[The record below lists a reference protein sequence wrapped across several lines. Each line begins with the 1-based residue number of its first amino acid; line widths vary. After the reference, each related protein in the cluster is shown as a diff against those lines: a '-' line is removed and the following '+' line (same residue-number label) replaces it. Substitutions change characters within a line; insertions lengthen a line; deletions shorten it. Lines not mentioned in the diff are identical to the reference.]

1 MKARLMKWL
10 CMLLPVLGM
19 ALCSGVSAGER
30 YWEGWWLPEGVCS
43 YDNEIDSLFYGIL
56 ILTTAVFVLTEA
68 VLLVFIIKYRR
79 KEGQKS
85 YYTHGNHLI
94 EMIWTVTPALIL
106 IFIALYQAKTWNTIK
121 DYSAFKDKEDDPRT
135 VKVQLMG
142 KQFSWFFRYP
152 NDKGKFGEAGGF
164 TTERDLYIPVN
175 RPIVIE
181 QTSIDVIHSFFLPY
195 MRLKQDLVPG
205 MQIKVWF
212 DASKT
217 TEQMR
222 DPEKFGLEGRAR
234 PKMTMLDPKM
244 IRKEREWN
252 YPIVCAE
259 LCGIQHYQMWGRVF
273 VVTDA
278 EYDAWLK
285 KNRDEGL
292 DEADIFAKFWKVDPK
307 TGGRIYGEEDGNI
320 RTKLPT
326 PYAVAH
332 PEVLHEEGGAGHA
345 EKAGEKHEE
354 KKADEKKP
362 DEKKP
367 DEKK

>member
-1 MKARLMKWL
+1 MSLRLKKVL
-10 CMLLPVLGM
+10 FMLLPVIGCLFG
-19 ALCSGVSAGER
+19 ASAFAAER

-56 ILTTAVFVLTEA
+56 VLTTVVFILTEA
-68 VLLVFIIKYRR
+68 VLLVFIFKYRR

-85 YYTHGNHLI
+85 YYTHGNHLV
-94 EMIWTVTPALIL
+94 EMIWTITPALIL
-106 IFIALYQAKTWNTIK
+106 IFIALYQAKTWNIIK
-121 DYSAFKDKEDDPRT
+121 DSSSFKEKEDDPKT

-152 NDKGKFGEAGGF
+152 NKDGKFGAEGGF
-164 TTERDLYIPVN
+164 TTERDLYVPVS
-175 RPIVIE
+175 RPVIIE

-222 DPEKFGLEGRAR
+222 DPEKFGLKGVNR

-278 EYDAWLK
+278 EYDKWLTE
-285 KNRDEGL
+285 RRAEGL

-307 TGGRIYGEEDGNI
+307 TGGRIYGEEDGNL
-320 RTKLPT
+320 RTLLPT

-332 PEVLHEEGGAGHA
+332 PEVLHEEGAAGH
-345 EKAGEKHEE
+345 GEKKEE
-354 KKADEKKP
+354 KKGEPEKKTDEKKP
-362 DEKKP
+362 DEKK
-367 DEKK
+367 